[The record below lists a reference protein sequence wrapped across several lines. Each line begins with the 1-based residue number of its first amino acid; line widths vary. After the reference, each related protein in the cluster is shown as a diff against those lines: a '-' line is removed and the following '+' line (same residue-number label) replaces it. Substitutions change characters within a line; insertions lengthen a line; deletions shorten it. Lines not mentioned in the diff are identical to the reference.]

1 LKVLSPSDALK
12 TGLHQIG
19 ERLTGE
25 WLLKA
30 GADGQAIVDEYK
42 LGFPR

>member
-1 LKVLSPSDALK
+1 MLSPSDALK
-12 TGLHQIG
+12 TGLRQIG

-30 GADGQAIVDEYK
+30 GAYGQVIVDEYK
-42 LGFPR
+42 LGFLR

>member
-19 ERLTGE
+19 ERLTSE

>member
-12 TGLHQIG
+12 TGLRQIG

-30 GADGQAIVDEYK
+30 GADGQAVIDQYK
-42 LGFPR
+42 LGLPR

>member
-1 LKVLSPSDALK
+1 MPPSKDLKA
-12 TGLHQIG
+12 GLQQIG

-30 GADGQAIVDEYK
+30 GADGRAAIDTYNK
-42 LGFPR
+42 KSM